1 MHVPFAGTGS
11 ASAFPAPSVGK
22 APAFSPALRRHL
34 FGTPP
39 APFRHRFGLLPPAFF
54 PPLRHFLRHSAGIFS
69 APRRHLSGTVSGSFR
84 RHFFRRSGIFSAAPQ
99 VLSQHLPPAFP
110 GHPAGIFSG
119 TFPGTAPAS
128 FPTLRRY
135 PADATGVF
143 RRLHLGLGAPQ
154 APSSPNLPSR
164 LLRHRRHPAE
174 APSRSGRTDLGSAA
188 EGPRNQLQKRLSC
201 SGSITSSTSPLARSI
216 SKSTPPPPVLGRPV
230 VEISPPRGSAARR
243 LPVWAPVEAPV

>member
-34 FGTPP
+34 SGTPP
-39 APFRHRFGLLPPAFF
+39 APFRHRFGLLPPAFSGH
-54 PPLRHFLRHSAGIFS
+54 RSGIFS
-69 APRRHLSGTVSGSFR
+69 AAPQVLSQLLPPAFSG
-84 RHFFRRSGIFSAAPQ
+84 HRSGIFSAAPQ

-243 LPVWAPVEAPV
+243 LPV

>member
-39 APFRHRFGLLPPAFF
+39 APFRHRFGLLPPAF
-54 PPLRHFLRHSAGIFS
+54 
-69 APRRHLSGTVSGSFR
+69 SGHRF
-84 RHFFRRSGIFSAAPQ
+84 GIFSAAPQ

>member
-11 ASAFPAPSVGK
+11 ASAFPAPSAGK

-39 APFRHRFGLLPPAFF
+39 APFRHRFGL
-54 PPLRHFLRHSAGIFS
+54 
-69 APRRHLSGTVSGSFR
+69 
-84 RHFFRRSGIFSAAPQ
+84 
-99 VLSQHLPPAFP
+99 LPPAFP

>member
-1 MHVPFAGTGS
+1 MHVPFAGSGS
-11 ASAFPAPSVGK
+11 ASAFPAPSAGK

-39 APFRHRFGLLPPAFF
+39 APFRHRFGLLPPAF
-54 PPLRHFLRHSAGIFS
+54 
-69 APRRHLSGTVSGSFR
+69 SG
-84 RHFFRRSGIFSAAPQ
+84 HPSGIVSAAPQ

>member
-39 APFRHRFGLLPPAFF
+39 APFRHRFGLLPPAF
-54 PPLRHFLRHSAGIFS
+54 
-69 APRRHLSGTVSGSFR
+69 SG
-84 RHFFRRSGIFSAAPQ
+84 HRSGIFSAAPQ
-99 VLSQHLPPAFP
+99 VLSQHLPPTFP

-243 LPVWAPVEAPV
+243 LPV

>member
-1 MHVPFAGTGS
+1 MHVPFAGSGS
-11 ASAFPAPSVGK
+11 ASAFPAPSAGK

-39 APFRHRFGLLPPAFF
+39 APFRHRFGLLPPAF
-54 PPLRHFLRHSAGIFS
+54 
-69 APRRHLSGTVSGSFR
+69 SG
-84 RHFFRRSGIFSAAPQ
+84 HRSGIFSAAPQ

>member
-11 ASAFPAPSVGK
+11 ASAFPAPSAGK

-39 APFRHRFGLLPPAFF
+39 APFRHRFGLLPPA
-54 PPLRHFLRHSAGIFS
+54 
-69 APRRHLSGTVSGSFR
+69 SFR
-84 RHFFRRSGIFSAAPQ
+84 HPAGIFSAAPQ

-243 LPVWAPVEAPV
+243 LPV

>member
-11 ASAFPAPSVGK
+11 ASAFPAPSAGIFSGL
-22 APAFSPALRRHL
+22 ASRRRPAGIFRRPA
-34 FGTPP
+34 GTFP
-39 APFRHRFGLLPPAFF
+39 APFRAP
-54 PPLRHFLRHSAGIFS
+54 SAGIFR
-69 APRRHLSGTVSGSFR
+69 APLRH
-84 RHFFRRSGIFSAAPQ
+84 FSAAPQ

>member
-1 MHVPFAGTGS
+1 MHVPFAGTALPRLFRRLPS
-11 ASAFPAPSVGK
+11 AK
-22 APAFSPALRRHL
+22 
-34 FGTPP
+34 
-39 APFRHRFGLLPPAFF
+39 
-54 PPLRHFLRHSAGIFS
+54 LRHFLRHSAGIFS

-84 RHFFRRSGIFSAAPQ
+84 RHF
-99 VLSQHLPPAFP
+99 
-110 GHPAGIFSG
+110 
-119 TFPGTAPAS
+119 PGTAPAF
-128 FPTLRRY
+128 FPPLRRY

>member
-39 APFRHRFGLLPPAFF
+39 APFRHRFGLLPPAF
-54 PPLRHFLRHSAGIFS
+54 
-69 APRRHLSGTVSGSFR
+69 SG
-84 RHFFRRSGIFSAAPQ
+84 HRSGIFSDAPQ

>member
-11 ASAFPAPSVGK
+11 ASAFPAPSAGK

-39 APFRHRFGLLPPAFF
+39 APFRHRFGLLPPAF
-54 PPLRHFLRHSAGIFS
+54 PGH
-69 APRRHLSGTVSGSFR
+69 
-84 RHFFRRSGIFSAAPQ
+84 RSGIFSAAPQ

-201 SGSITSSTSPLARSI
+201 SGSITSSTSPLARLI

>member
-34 FGTPP
+34 SGTPP
-39 APFRHRFGLLPPAFF
+39 APFRHRFGLLPPAF
-54 PPLRHFLRHSAGIFS
+54 
-69 APRRHLSGTVSGSFR
+69 SG
-84 RHFFRRSGIFSAAPQ
+84 HRSGIFSAAPQ

>member
-39 APFRHRFGLLPPAFF
+39 APFRHRFGLLPPAF
-54 PPLRHFLRHSAGIFS
+54 
-69 APRRHLSGTVSGSFR
+69 SGHRF
-84 RHFFRRSGIFSAAPQ
+84 GIFSAAPQ
-99 VLSQHLPPAFP
+99 VLSQHLPPAFS
-110 GHPAGIFSG
+110 GHRSGIFSG

-243 LPVWAPVEAPV
+243 LPVWAPV

>member
-39 APFRHRFGLLPPAFF
+39 ASFRHRFGLLPPAF
-54 PPLRHFLRHSAGIFS
+54 
-69 APRRHLSGTVSGSFR
+69 SG
-84 RHFFRRSGIFSAAPQ
+84 HRS
-99 VLSQHLPPAFP
+99 
-110 GHPAGIFSG
+110 GIFSG

>member
-11 ASAFPAPSVGK
+11 ASAFPAPSAGK

-39 APFRHRFGLLPPAFF
+39 APFRHRFGLLPPAF
-54 PPLRHFLRHSAGIFS
+54 
-69 APRRHLSGTVSGSFR
+69 SG
-84 RHFFRRSGIFSAAPQ
+84 HRSGIFSAAPQ
-99 VLSQHLPPAFP
+99 VLGQHLPPAFP

-154 APSSPNLPSR
+154 ASSSPNLPSR

>member
-1 MHVPFAGTGS
+1 MHVPFAGSGS
-11 ASAFPAPSVGK
+11 ASAFPAPSAGK
-22 APAFSPALRRHL
+22 APAFSPAPRRHL

-39 APFRHRFGLLPPAFF
+39 APFRHRFGLLPPAF
-54 PPLRHFLRHSAGIFS
+54 
-69 APRRHLSGTVSGSFR
+69 SG
-84 RHFFRRSGIFSAAPQ
+84 HPAGIFSAAPQ

-230 VEISPPRGSAARR
+230 VEISPPCGSAARR

>member
-11 ASAFPAPSVGK
+11 ASAFPAPSAGIFSGL
-22 APAFSPALRRHL
+22 ASRRRPAGIFRHPA
-34 FGTPP
+34 GTFP
-39 APFRHRFGLLPPAFF
+39 APFRAP
-54 PPLRHFLRHSAGIFS
+54 SAGIFR
-69 APRRHLSGTVSGSFR
+69 APL
-84 RHFFRRSGIFSAAPQ
+84 RHFFRRSAGTQTAP
-99 VLSQHLPPAFP
+99 S
-110 GHPAGIFSG
+110 AGISRAPRRHLFRHFSG

>member
-11 ASAFPAPSVGK
+11 ASDFPAPSVGK
-22 APAFSPALRRHL
+22 APAFSP
-34 FGTPP
+34 
-39 APFRHRFGLLPPAFF
+39 
-54 PPLRHFLRHSAGIFS
+54 

-84 RHFFRRSGIFSAAPQ
+84 RHFPGTAPAFFPPLRRYSASTFRRHFPGT
-99 VLSQHLPPAFP
+99 PPAFP

>member
-11 ASAFPAPSVGK
+11 ASAFPAPSVGI
-22 APAFSPALRRHL
+22 FSGLASRRR
-34 FGTPP
+34 P
-39 APFRHRFGLLPPAFF
+39 
-54 PPLRHFLRHSAGIFS
+54 AGISRRPAGTFS

-84 RHFFRRSGIFSAAPQ
+84 RHF
-99 VLSQHLPPAFP
+99 
-110 GHPAGIFSG
+110 
-119 TFPGTAPAS
+119 PGTAPAFFPPLRRYSAGAFRRHLLGLGVPPTPRRHFPAPRRRPAVTSSPAS

-243 LPVWAPVEAPV
+243 LPV

>member
-1 MHVPFAGTGS
+1 MHVPFAGSGS
-11 ASAFPAPSVGK
+11 ASAFPAPSAGK
-22 APAFSPALRRHL
+22 APAFSPAPRQHL

-39 APFRHRFGLLPPAFF
+39 APFRHRFGLLPPAF
-54 PPLRHFLRHSAGIFS
+54 
-69 APRRHLSGTVSGSFR
+69 SG
-84 RHFFRRSGIFSAAPQ
+84 HRSGIFSAAPQ
-99 VLSQHLPPAFP
+99 VPGQHLPTTFP

>member
-11 ASAFPAPSVGK
+11 ASAFPAPSAGK

-39 APFRHRFGLLPPAFF
+39 APFRHRFGLLPPAF
-54 PPLRHFLRHSAGIFS
+54 
-69 APRRHLSGTVSGSFR
+69 SG
-84 RHFFRRSGIFSAAPQ
+84 HRSGIFSAAPQ

-119 TFPGTAPAS
+119 TFPGTAPAF

>member
-1 MHVPFAGTGS
+1 MHVPFAGSGS
-11 ASAFPAPSVGK
+11 ASAFPAPSAGK

-39 APFRHRFGLLPPAFF
+39 APFRHRFGLLPPAF
-54 PPLRHFLRHSAGIFS
+54 
-69 APRRHLSGTVSGSFR
+69 SG
-84 RHFFRRSGIFSAAPQ
+84 HRSGIFSAAPQ

-243 LPVWAPVEAPV
+243 LPV

>member
-1 MHVPFAGTGS
+1 MHVPFAGSGS

-39 APFRHRFGLLPPAFF
+39 APFRHRFGLLPPAF
-54 PPLRHFLRHSAGIFS
+54 
-69 APRRHLSGTVSGSFR
+69 SG
-84 RHFFRRSGIFSAAPQ
+84 HRSGIFSAAPQ

-243 LPVWAPVEAPV
+243 LPIWAPVEAPV

>member
-34 FGTPP
+34 SGTPP
-39 APFRHRFGLLPPAFF
+39 APFRHRFGLLPPAF
-54 PPLRHFLRHSAGIFS
+54 
-69 APRRHLSGTVSGSFR
+69 SG
-84 RHFFRRSGIFSAAPQ
+84 HRSGIFSAAPQ

-243 LPVWAPVEAPV
+243 LPV

>member
-1 MHVPFAGTGS
+1 MHVPFAGSGS

-39 APFRHRFGLLPPAFF
+39 APFRHRFGLLPPAF
-54 PPLRHFLRHSAGIFS
+54 
-69 APRRHLSGTVSGSFR
+69 SG
-84 RHFFRRSGIFSAAPQ
+84 HRSSIFSAAPQ

>member
-1 MHVPFAGTGS
+1 MHVPFAGSGS
-11 ASAFPAPSVGK
+11 ASAFPAPSAGK

-39 APFRHRFGLLPPAFF
+39 APFRHRFGLLPPAF
-54 PPLRHFLRHSAGIFS
+54 
-69 APRRHLSGTVSGSFR
+69 SG
-84 RHFFRRSGIFSAAPQ
+84 HRSGIFSAAPQ
-99 VLSQHLPPAFP
+99 VLSQHLPPTFP

-143 RRLHLGLGAPQ
+143 HRLHLGLGAPQ

>member
-39 APFRHRFGLLPPAFF
+39 APFRHRFGLLPPAF
-54 PPLRHFLRHSAGIFS
+54 
-69 APRRHLSGTVSGSFR
+69 SG
-84 RHFFRRSGIFSAAPQ
+84 HRSGIFSAAPQ

-243 LPVWAPVEAPV
+243 LPV

>member
-11 ASAFPAPSVGK
+11 ASAFPAPSAGK

-39 APFRHRFGLLPPAFF
+39 ASFRHPAGTFPAPFRAP
-54 PPLRHFLRHSAGIFS
+54 SAGIFR
-69 APRRHLSGTVSGSFR
+69 APL
-84 RHFFRRSGIFSAAPQ
+84 RHFFRRSAGTQPAPSAGISRAPRRHLFRHLSGHRSGIFSDAPQ
-99 VLSQHLPPAFP
+99 VPGRRHRRLPPASSR
-110 GHPAGIFSG
+110 AW
-119 TFPGTAPAS
+119 
-128 FPTLRRY
+128 R
-135 PADATGVF
+135 PADAPPAF
-143 RRLHLGLGAPQ
+143 SGAPQ

>member
-39 APFRHRFGLLPPAFF
+39 APFRHRFGLLPPAF
-54 PPLRHFLRHSAGIFS
+54 
-69 APRRHLSGTVSGSFR
+69 SG
-84 RHFFRRSGIFSAAPQ
+84 HRSGIFSAAPQ

-110 GHPAGIFSG
+110 GHPAGIFSD
-119 TFPGTAPAS
+119 APAS

>member
-34 FGTPP
+34 FGTLP
-39 APFRHRFGLLPPAFF
+39 APFRHRFGLLPPAF
-54 PPLRHFLRHSAGIFS
+54 
-69 APRRHLSGTVSGSFR
+69 SG
-84 RHFFRRSGIFSAAPQ
+84 HRSGIFSDAPQ

-174 APSRSGRTDLGSAA
+174 VPSRSGRTDLGSAA

>member
-1 MHVPFAGTGS
+1 MHVPFAGSGS

-39 APFRHRFGLLPPAFF
+39 APFRHRFGLLPPAF
-54 PPLRHFLRHSAGIFS
+54 
-69 APRRHLSGTVSGSFR
+69 SG
-84 RHFFRRSGIFSAAPQ
+84 HRSGIFSAAPQ

-230 VEISPPRGSAARR
+230 VEISPPRGSVARR

>member
-39 APFRHRFGLLPPAFF
+39 APFRHRFGLLPPAFSGH
-54 PPLRHFLRHSAGIFS
+54 RSGIFS
-69 APRRHLSGTVSGSFR
+69 AAPQVLSQHLPPAFPG
-84 RHFFRRSGIFSAAPQ
+84 HPAGIFSAAPQ

>member
-11 ASAFPAPSVGK
+11 ASAFPAPSAGK

-39 APFRHRFGLLPPAFF
+39 APFRHRFGLLPPAF
-54 PPLRHFLRHSAGIFS
+54 
-69 APRRHLSGTVSGSFR
+69 SG
-84 RHFFRRSGIFSAAPQ
+84 HPAGIFSAAPQ

>member
-1 MHVPFAGTGS
+1 MHVPFAGSGS
-11 ASAFPAPSVGK
+11 ASAFPAPSAGK

-39 APFRHRFGLLPPAFF
+39 APFRHRFGLLPPAF
-54 PPLRHFLRHSAGIFS
+54 
-69 APRRHLSGTVSGSFR
+69 SG
-84 RHFFRRSGIFSAAPQ
+84 HRSGIFSAAPQ

-174 APSRSGRTDLGSAA
+174 APNRSGRTDLGSAA

>member
-1 MHVPFAGTGS
+1 MHVPFAGSGS
-11 ASAFPAPSVGK
+11 ASAFPAPSAGK

-39 APFRHRFGLLPPAFF
+39 APFRHRFGLLPPAF
-54 PPLRHFLRHSAGIFS
+54 
-69 APRRHLSGTVSGSFR
+69 SG
-84 RHFFRRSGIFSAAPQ
+84 HRSGIFSAAPQ

-119 TFPGTAPAS
+119 TFPGTAPAF

>member
-1 MHVPFAGTGS
+1 MHVPFAGSGS

-39 APFRHRFGLLPPAFF
+39 APFRHRFGLLPPAF
-54 PPLRHFLRHSAGIFS
+54 
-69 APRRHLSGTVSGSFR
+69 SG
-84 RHFFRRSGIFSAAPQ
+84 HRSGIFSAAPQ
-99 VLSQHLPPAFP
+99 VLSQHLRPAFP

>member
-22 APAFSPALRRHL
+22 APAFSPAPRQHL

-39 APFRHRFGLLPPAFF
+39 APFRHRFGLLPPAF
-54 PPLRHFLRHSAGIFS
+54 
-69 APRRHLSGTVSGSFR
+69 SG
-84 RHFFRRSGIFSAAPQ
+84 HRSGIFSAAPQ
-99 VLSQHLPPAFP
+99 VLSQHLPTAFP

>member
-11 ASAFPAPSVGK
+11 ASAFPAPSAGK

-39 APFRHRFGLLPPAFF
+39 APFRHRFGLLPPAFSGH
-54 PPLRHFLRHSAGIFS
+54 RSGIFS
-69 APRRHLSGTVSGSFR
+69 DAPQVPGRRHRRLPPASSRAWRPAGSFFSEPAVTSSPAPPAPRRHLSGTVSGSFR
-84 RHFFRRSGIFSAAPQ
+84 RH
-99 VLSQHLPPAFP
+99 
-110 GHPAGIFSG
+110 
-119 TFPGTAPAS
+119 FPGTAPAS

-243 LPVWAPVEAPV
+243 LPVWTPVEAPV

>member
-39 APFRHRFGLLPPAFF
+39 ASFRHRFGLLPPAF
-54 PPLRHFLRHSAGIFS
+54 
-69 APRRHLSGTVSGSFR
+69 SG
-84 RHFFRRSGIFSAAPQ
+84 HRSGILSAAPP
-99 VLSQHLPPAFP
+99 VLRPHLPPAFP